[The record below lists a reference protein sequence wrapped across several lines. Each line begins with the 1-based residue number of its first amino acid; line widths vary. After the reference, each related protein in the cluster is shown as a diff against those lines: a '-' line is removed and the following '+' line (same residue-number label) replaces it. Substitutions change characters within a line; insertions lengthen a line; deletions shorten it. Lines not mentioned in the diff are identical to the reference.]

1 MQVTSKEAYK
11 VVRAVLTEK
20 KFKQIE
26 ISKKTK
32 VTFSLVNRIIKW
44 MVSLG
49 YVGKRKGYYE
59 LISPGAIF
67 NLFPLYRQLK
77 PAASFNVELPPAEA
91 MKMLEGKA
99 ALCLTSAL
107 SFYSDYYRDPAI
119 YAYALDKKLLKDLKD
134 LPEGKTR
141 IEIYDEDLN
150 GDDFVSEKGVRMTS
164 KIRTVIDL
172 YCSNKAYTAEW
183 LVKREFA

>member
-1 MQVTSKEAYK
+1 MQITRKEAYK
-11 VVRAVLTEK
+11 AVRAILTEK

-26 ISKKTK
+26 ISEKAK
-32 VTFSLVNRIIKW
+32 VTFSLVNRIVKW

-59 LISPGAIF
+59 LISSGAIF
-67 NLFPLYRQLK
+67 NLFPLYRQIK
-77 PAASFNVELPPAEA
+77 PIATFNVEMPPAEA
-91 MKMLEGKA
+91 MKMLEGRV

-107 SFYSDYYRDPAI
+107 RHYSDYYQDPAI
-119 YAYALDKKLLKDLKD
+119 YAYSLDKKLLNDLRE

-141 IEIYDEDLN
+141 IEIFDEDLN
-150 GDDFVSEKGVRMTS
+150 GDDFVKEKGIRMTS
-164 KIRTVIDL
+164 KIRTIIDL
-172 YCSNKAYTAEW
+172 YCANKAYAAEW